1 MNSATLLSLLPFVL
15 AGCGTYTTAEVADPP
30 NISVASA
37 MAQVGDGLSTLNHK
51 LAGQDKYGLL
61 VDEVSVQ
68 FNVSAKATSDGKLGV
83 TTANIPL
90 SGGTISPSAS
100 ADLTNES
107 NRGNIITI
115 KLKNIATAD
124 LTKGERGLIERC
136 LRIPTPSGCDNV
148 IKQVTPAIR

>member
-1 MNSATLLSLLPFVL
+1 M
-15 AGCGTYTTAEVADPP
+15 G
-30 NISVASA
+30 
-37 MAQVGDGLSTLNHK
+37 QVGDGLTTLNRK

-68 FNVSAKATSDGKLGV
+68 FNVSAKATSDGKIGI

-90 SGGTISPSAS
+90 AGGTIAPSAS
-100 ADLTNES
+100 AESANES

-124 LTKGERGLIERC
+124 LSKGDRSLIERC
-136 LRIPTPSGCDNV
+136 VKVPTPPGCGNIYKV
-148 IKQVTPAIR
+148 IVPAQVK